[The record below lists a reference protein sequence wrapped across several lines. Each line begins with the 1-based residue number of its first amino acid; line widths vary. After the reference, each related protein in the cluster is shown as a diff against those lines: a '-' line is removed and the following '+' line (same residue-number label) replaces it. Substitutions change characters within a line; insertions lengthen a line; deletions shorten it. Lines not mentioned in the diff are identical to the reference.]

1 MSLIISLKIPD
12 AIIISSDS
20 NMTMTTTRKSDGN
33 VLAMSH
39 TEHTPKMI
47 IFRER
52 LAVTYCGDMSV
63 TESISVLQFLQDLR
77 LSVSKNITPKLLAD
91 RILNEYKK
99 ISKRDT
105 IFLISGYI
113 GNIPSIYRVT
123 TNNESI
129 EECLSSE
136 YGAVYNGQT
145 KHIHEMMSSVAN
157 YKNISIKDGIE
168 LITTMMHCIS
178 SISKFWESQSVGGDI
193 DIYLMCRDKKTKS
206 GWIEYGQCIPVIK
219 KKGTK

>member
-12 AIIISSDS
+12 AIIVSSDS
-20 NMTMTTTRKSDGN
+20 NMTIETMRKSDGN

-39 TEHTPKMI
+39 TAHTPKMV
-47 IFRER
+47 IFRKR

-63 TESISVLQFLQDLR
+63 TDSISVLQFLQDLR
-77 LSVSKNITPKLLAD
+77 LTVPRNITPELLAD
-91 RILNEYKK
+91 TILNKYKK

-113 GNIPSIYRVT
+113 GNNSSIYRVT
-123 TNNESI
+123 TGNENI
-129 EECLSSE
+129 EECLSSG

-145 KHIHEMMSSVAN
+145 EYIHGMMSSVAA

-168 LITTMMHCIS
+168 LITTMMYCIS
-178 SISKFWESQSVGGDI
+178 SISKFWKSQSVGGDI

-206 GWIEYGQCIPVIK
+206 GWVEYGQYIPISEMK
-219 KKGTK
+219 KK